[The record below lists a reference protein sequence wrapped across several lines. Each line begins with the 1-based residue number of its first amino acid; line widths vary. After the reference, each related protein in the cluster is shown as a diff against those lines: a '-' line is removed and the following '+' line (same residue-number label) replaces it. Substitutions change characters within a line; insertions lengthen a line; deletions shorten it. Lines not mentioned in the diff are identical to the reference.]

1 MLKSTE
7 IRKTIDSI
15 KNKIRDLQAAEQ
27 WDDAAKEAKTLE
39 QATNELNTALAVE
52 AADRATAGNTAAP
65 VADSPVMK
73 RNAHMDGHIWNKRV
87 RNMVLTNEEAKYV
100 NAAGTPGVVEST
112 DGKGGYVVPAEQMA
126 TLLEFRRDYTALKA
140 FCDIRNVASA
150 KGTVPTIGKESGT
163 LVAFDEGNAINKDD
177 LDFGQLAYSIKSY
190 GDIIPV
196 SNEVIAD
203 ASIDLMGVIGRRFAL
218 KSINTENAA
227 ILAALPSKQTAITD
241 YKGIVKALNIT
252 LDPAISATAAIFVNQ
267 DGYDYLDE
275 LTDAHGR
282 PMLTA
287 SLADPQVML
296 FKGRPVHILSNT
308 LLQTKSGAMPIY
320 VGSMANAVAFF
331 DRQQVTVA
339 ASSEAGFTSNQ
350 TLVRAIERFDV
361 ESEDAD
367 AMVALKLTVA
377 GA

>member
-27 WDDAAKEAKTLE
+27 WDDAAKEAKNLE
-39 QATNELNTALAVE
+39 QATNELNTAIAME
-52 AADRATAGNTAAP
+52 AADRATAGDTAAP

-73 RNAHMDGHIWNKRV
+73 RNDHMDGRIWNKRV

-126 TLLEFRRDYTALKA
+126 TLLEFRRDYTALKV
-140 FCDIRNVASA
+140 FCDTRNVASA
-150 KGTVPTIGKESGT
+150 KGTVPTISKESGT
-163 LVAFDEGNAINKDD
+163 LVAFDEGNQINKDD

-218 KSINTENAA
+218 KSVNTENAA
-227 ILAALPSKQTAITD
+227 IIAALPSKQTAITD

-275 LTDAHGR
+275 LTDAQGR

-339 ASSEAGFTSNQ
+339 ASSEAGFTNNQ

-361 ESEDAD
+361 QAEDAD